1 MTEAVRILEFYGQI
15 LRKGATYMIES
26 LAQPEP
32 NQKEIDAEAAEL
44 LRDTFCFDAELLR
57 DTFCFEHNKP
67 MEQDP
72 YDGVWYCAE
81 CEADDVIYRVHP
93 TSPNEGKF

>member
-44 LRDTFCFDAELLR
+44 LRDTFCF
-57 DTFCFEHNKP
+57 EHNKP